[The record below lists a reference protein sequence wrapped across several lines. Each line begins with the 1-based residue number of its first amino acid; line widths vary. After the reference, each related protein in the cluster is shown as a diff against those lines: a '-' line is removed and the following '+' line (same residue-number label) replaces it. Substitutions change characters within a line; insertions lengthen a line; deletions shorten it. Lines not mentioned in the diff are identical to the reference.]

1 MVRGS
6 DDGGVSCG
14 LSEEEGLVPS
24 RQGNAGFCK
33 GELLG
38 WALAGIGRFSVM
50 C

>member
-6 DDGGVSCG
+6 DDGVSCG

-33 GELLG
+33 GELLV
-38 WALAGIGRFSVM
+38 GIGRFSVM